1 MAAMTEI
8 DEVVQ
13 SAQLIIGGQANKH
26 LVQYANFLLQGYA
39 NKYASD
45 GITTDILSHPEAG
58 QTLPEHWLK
67 LFQIGSLE

>member
-58 QTLPEHWLK
+58 
-67 LFQIGSLE
+67 